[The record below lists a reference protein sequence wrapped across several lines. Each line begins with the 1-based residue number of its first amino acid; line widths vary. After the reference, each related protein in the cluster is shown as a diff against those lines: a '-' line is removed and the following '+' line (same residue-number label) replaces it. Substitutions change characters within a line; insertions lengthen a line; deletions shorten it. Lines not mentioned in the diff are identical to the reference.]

1 MKSRLKNRRLKKRRN
16 RRVLA
21 LFIFLFGTILLLY
34 PSVERLY
41 SDYQLSMLRKEFFN
55 DISSHS
61 FQEDL
66 EFEMKIM
73 YPTYTMQRGMKT
85 GSIMG
90 EEVPTTDDIIDVI
103 TPEEIVTVEKPSL
116 TRQEINERIKNRWE
130 VEGMLEIPSIDLIL
144 PIIENATMRHLRVS
158 AASILET
165 TKPWSEEIGN
175 YVVTA
180 HRSRR
185 RGRHFNRLGEI
196 AIGERIIL
204 TDTRGIVYEYE
215 VYEIKIVHETD
226 MSIL

>member
-1 MKSRLKNRRLKKRRN
+1 M
-16 RRVLA
+16 
-21 LFIFLFGTILLLY
+21 
-34 PSVERLY
+34 
-41 SDYQLSMLRKEFFN
+41 
-55 DISSHS
+55 
-61 FQEDL
+61 
-66 EFEMKIM
+66 
-73 YPTYTMQRGMKT
+73 
-85 GSIMG
+85 
-90 EEVPTTDDIIDVI
+90 
-103 TPEEIVTVEKPSL
+103 TVEKPSL

-158 AASILET
+158 AVSILET

-226 MSIL
+226 MSILLSQDFEEITLFTCDPIHIDNPDTRLVIKAKLIEKR